1 MAENSG
7 NINSGSD
14 IGVVEEEM
22 PAVKNQGIQVGLPV
36 KW

>member
-7 NINSGSD
+7 DINSGSD
-14 IGVVEEEM
+14 IGVVEGEM
-22 PAVKNQGIQVGLPV
+22 PAVKNQRIQVGLPV